1 MSERSVLIE
10 KLEEFISKYYKNL
23 LLKGGIYF
31 ISVFLLF
38 FILFSTIEHFGQFNT
53 HVRTVLFW
61 LFAIINSVVFWKWI
75 VTPVKGLYRL
85 GKSLSHYEAA
95 EIIGEHFSSVEDK
108 LINLLQLQELSSTEN
123 ALVEASIEQKIKL
136 LKPIPFGS
144 AINLNAN
151 TAYLK
156 YAIAPIFVIGVLFLS
171 GNKQVV
177 VDSSARILSYNTE
190 FIPKAPF
197 RFILDNKSLE
207 AIKGD
212 DFLLKMHFT
221 GSELPKSNAIVIGEN
236 RYEMQQI
243 ELGHFTFLFKNVQN
257 SKQFR
262 FEANGFQSEENT
274 LEVMPKPSVNMFM
287 VSLKYP
293 SYTKRKNEVLENVGN
308 LNVPKG
314 TRVKWSITAKESE
327 NVYMR
332 FDESIQCKKVGEN
345 KFEYERSFLKNT
357 NYTLVAQNNY
367 LIGDSILYEINAI
380 PDDFP
385 SIDVKENKDS
395 INNMQRFFE
404 GFIEDDYGIKELNF
418 KYRFLNDTSS
428 WVSDAVQLSSNS
440 NRQGFTYS
448 VNFQKLGL
456 EFGMGVEYFLEVW
469 DNDGING
476 SKSTKSRL
484 FNYQAASVE
493 ELEAMSEDDNNQLKN
508 NLEETQKLADDIQ
521 KDLEELQRQLLKE
534 KELSWED
541 KQKTKELLEKQEA
554 LKKKV
559 KDIQKQQ
566 KQNQLSENL
575 YQKPNEELLKK
586 QEEIQRLF
594 DSIMN
599 EEMLEM
605 MQELNKMMN
614 DIDKEELQKML
625 EDMQQS
631 DEDIEKELDRTLEL
645 FKQMELEQ
653 KLEKNIEELQKLA
666 EKQRELAKESNEGK
680 QDKESLSQKQEELN
694 KEFEAIQEDLEKAQK
709 LNEELENKQDIPNT
723 KSEEDKIKEDMLKSA
738 EQLQKN
744 MKKQAAKNQN
754 KAADKMEEMSQSLQS
769 ALQLAQSDAIA
780 EDMQTLRQILE
791 NLIQLSLDQENIL
804 KSIGTINLNS
814 PLYLDYL
821 QLQKKLQADAQIIED
836 SLFALSKRQPQ
847 IQSVVN
853 REINAIN
860 NSMENALIEMAER
873 RSSKASERQQFA
885 MTAANNLALILSEV
899 LEQMQKDMA
908 NMDAKPGDKMC
919 NKPNK
924 SGGQGMKE
932 MKKMQQQ
939 IKEQMKSMMKG
950 KKGKKDGKGK
960 SSKGLAQLAAQQEM
974 IRQRMGE
981 IREELSGDNDAK
993 GNIDQMIKKM
1003 EENETDIINDQITR
1017 ETLLRQESIMS
1028 RLLEAEKA
1036 QKERDQDK
1044 KRQSTEWMDNLS
1056 KRLINPFEEY
1066 QKEKEKQEELLRAI
1080 PPSFTPFYKNK
1091 VKDYFKE
1098 NGN

>member
-31 ISVFLLF
+31 VSVFLLF
-38 FILFSTIEHFGQFNT
+38 FILFSTIEYFGQFNT
-53 HVRTVLFW
+53 FVRTLLFW
-61 LFAIINSVVFWKWI
+61 SFSLLNAFVFWKWVLI
-75 VTPVKGLYRL
+75 PLKGLYRL
-85 GKSLSHYEAA
+85 GKSLSHYDAA
-95 EIIGEHFSSVEDK
+95 KIIGKHFSSVEDK
-108 LINLLQLQELSSTEN
+108 LINLLQLQKLSSKDN

-136 LKPIPFGS
+136 LNPIPFS
-144 AINLNAN
+144 TAINLKAN

-156 YAIAPIFVIGVLFLS
+156 YAIAPIGILCLLFLS
-171 GNKQVV
+171 GNKEVV
-177 VDSSARILSYNTE
+177 VDSSARILSFNTE
-190 FIPKAPF
+190 FVPKAPF
-197 RFILDNKSLE
+197 DFIIDNTSLE

-212 DFLLKMHFT
+212 NFLLEMHFK
-221 GSELPKSNAIVIGEN
+221 GDEIPKNSTIIIDKNS
-236 RYEMQQI
+236 YEMRQTKT
-243 ELGHFTFLFKNVQN
+243 GHFSFLFKNTQK
-257 SKQFR
+257 SQSFR
-262 FEANGFQSEENT
+262 FEANGFESNLNT
-274 LEVMPKPSVNMFM
+274 LNVIPKPSVNTFSI
-287 VSLKYP
+287 SLTYPKY
-293 SYTKRKNEVLENVGN
+293 TNRKKEIKENIGN
-308 LNVPKG
+308 LQVPQG
-314 TRVKWSITAKESE
+314 TRIKWSIVAEESE

-332 FDESIQCKKVGEN
+332 FDRNIQCKQIGETE
-345 KFEYERSFLKNT
+345 FEYERTFLKNT
-357 NYTLVAQNNY
+357 KYTLVAQNNY
-367 LIGDSILYEINAI
+367 LLGDSIVYEINAI
-380 PDDFP
+380 ADAFP
-385 SIDVKENKDS
+385 TIDVKETVDS
-395 INNMQRFFE
+395 INTMQRLFE
-404 GFIEDDYGIKELNF
+404 GYVEDDYGIRELQF
-418 KYRFLNDTSS
+418 KYRFLSDTSL
-428 WVSDAVQLSSNS
+428 WVSKKVEINTAT
-440 NRQGFTYS
+440 NRQGFTHTID
-448 VNFQKLGL
+448 FKKLGL
-456 EFGMGVEYFLEVW
+456 DYGVGVEYFFEVW

-476 SKSTKSRL
+476 SKSTKSSL
-484 FNYQAASVE
+484 FNYQAASID
-493 ELEAMSEDDNNQLKN
+493 ELEAVSEEQNDQLKS
-508 NLEETQKLADDIQ
+508 NLEESKKLADEIQ
-521 KDLEELQRQLLKE
+521 KDLEELQKQLLKD

-541 KQKTKELLEKQEA
+541 KQKTKELLEKQES

-559 KDIQKQQ
+559 KDIQNQQ
-566 KQNQLSENL
+566 KQNQLTENL

-599 EEMLEM
+599 EEMQEM

-614 DIDKEELQKML
+614 SIEKEELQKML

-645 FKQMELEQ
+645 FKQMELQQ
-653 KLEKNIEELQKLA
+653 KLEKNIDELQELA
-666 EKQRELAKESNEGK
+666 EKQRELADESNKGDK
-680 QDKESLSQKQEELN
+680 DKESLNKEQEQLN
-694 KEFEAIQEDLEKAQK
+694 KEFEDIQKELEKAK
-709 LNEELENKQDIPNT
+709 ELNKDLENKQDIPDT
-723 KSEEDKIKEDMLKSA
+723 KSEEEQIKEDMLKSS

-744 MKKQAAKNQN
+744 MKKQASKNQK
-754 KAADKMEEMSQSLQS
+754 KAADKMEEISQSLQS
-769 ALQLAQSDAIA
+769 ALQQSQSESVA

-791 NLIQLSLDQENIL
+791 NLITLSIDQEDIL
-804 KSIGTINLNS
+804 KSIGSINLNS
-814 PLYLDYL
+814 PIYLDYL
-821 QLQKKLQADAQIIED
+821 QLQNKLQSDAQIIED

-847 IQSVVN
+847 ILSVVN
-853 REINAIN
+853 SEINAIN

-908 NMDAKPGDKMC
+908 NMDSKPGDKMC

-939 IKEQMKSMMKG
+939 VQEQMKNMMKG
-950 KKGKKDGKGK
+950 KKSKQGK

-981 IREELSGDNDAK
+981 IRDELSGDKNAK
-993 GNIDQMIKKM
+993 DNVDQMMKKM
-1003 EENETDIINDQITR
+1003 EKNEVDIINDQITR

-1036 QKERDQDK
+1036 QRERDQDK

-1056 KRLINPFEEY
+1056 KRLINPFEDY
-1066 QKEKEKQEELLRAI
+1066 QKEKEKQEELLRTI